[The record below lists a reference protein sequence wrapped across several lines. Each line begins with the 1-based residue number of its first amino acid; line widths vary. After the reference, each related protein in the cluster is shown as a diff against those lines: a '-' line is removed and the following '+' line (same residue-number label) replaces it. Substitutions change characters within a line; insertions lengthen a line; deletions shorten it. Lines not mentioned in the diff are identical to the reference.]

1 MLNFKL
7 KYVNENLFM
16 IEDSF
21 ILVVVILKKF
31 E

>member
-31 E
+31 K

>member
-1 MLNFKL
+1 MLNLKL

-21 ILVVVILKKF
+21 ILVVVLLRKF

>member
-21 ILVVVILKKF
+21 ILVVVLLRKF